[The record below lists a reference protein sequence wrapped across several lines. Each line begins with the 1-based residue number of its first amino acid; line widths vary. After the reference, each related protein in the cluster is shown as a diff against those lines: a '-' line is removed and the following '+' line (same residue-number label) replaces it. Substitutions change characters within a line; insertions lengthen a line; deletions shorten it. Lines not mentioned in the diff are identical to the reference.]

1 MYKIKKSAN
10 TDTMNKENR
19 IRAFFIA
26 GTGVLIAGYTLW
38 TAQPET
44 SEKEKQSNTE
54 KEIVKEETSEVS
66 KEQEA
71 YEYVILNNG
80 GFLCVYLK
88 DLKTVYF
95 QTDIPYDKLNEEMQQ
110 KIDQGYL
117 IRNAEELYDFLEN
130 YSS

>member
-44 SEKEKQSNTE
+44 SEKEKQ
-54 KEIVKEETSEVS
+54 
-66 KEQEA
+66 
-71 YEYVILNNG
+71 
-80 GFLCVYLK
+80 
-88 DLKTVYF
+88 
-95 QTDIPYDKLNEEMQQ
+95 
-110 KIDQGYL
+110 
-117 IRNAEELYDFLEN
+117 
-130 YSS
+130 